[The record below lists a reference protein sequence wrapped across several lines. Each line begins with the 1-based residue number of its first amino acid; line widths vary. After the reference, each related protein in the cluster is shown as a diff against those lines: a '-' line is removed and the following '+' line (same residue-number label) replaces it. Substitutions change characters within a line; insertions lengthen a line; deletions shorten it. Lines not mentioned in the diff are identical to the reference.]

1 MPLILHQMGR
11 LLRLCVAGP
20 GGRMGLVLL
29 ALVLGLNLGGVYVTL
44 RLIDWNAQFYSALEK
59 RDAAAAVAQIGMFG
73 LLIGLGAVLYLS
85 AVYLRK
91 GVQIRW
97 RHALTAIALD
107 RWLDNK
113 THARLRQGVPAAAL
127 DNPDQR
133 IAEDC
138 RLFVDKFTEEGLEV
152 VTSAVG
158 LVSYVGLL
166 WSLSSFPLAF
176 TVFGTG
182 VEIPRYMVWA
192 APVYV
197 LVASALTHWLGRPL
211 LALHAQQQRREA
223 DFRFALGHLRQSSEA
238 VALMDGE
245 PAERRLLDARFGAIM
260 RNWRTLMNRD
270 LILGCFTRPYHSTVL
285 RIPMFLALPAYL
297 AGHVALGGLMK
308 LAAAFQNVVTTL
320 SWFIFSYRDLA
331 ELGAAVRRLDG
342 FLMALDQLEAPRSIR
357 RQVEGSDGLAVR
369 NLTLATPEGRALQ
382 VLADLE
388 LERGENAWLSGASGI
403 GKSTLIKA
411 LAGLWPHG
419 AGSISLPAGRRI
431 AFLPQAVYLPLAD
444 LRSALAY
451 PHPPES
457 LPRHAYAEVLEAAG
471 LGDRL
476 WGLDDPEP
484 PQGLSG
490 GEKQRLALA
499 RLMLAR
505 PDWAV
510 LDEPTSALDGAAE
523 ARLFTALRSALP
535 DTSFVVVAHREPAGL
550 GPLRRIELEP
560 RRLEAVS

>member
-1 MPLILHQMGR
+1 
-11 LLRLCVAGP
+11 
-20 GGRMGLVLL
+20 
-29 ALVLGLNLGGVYVTL
+29 
-44 RLIDWNAQFYSALEK
+44 
-59 RDAAAAVAQIGMFG
+59 
-73 LLIGLGAVLYLS
+73 
-85 AVYLRK
+85 
-91 GVQIRW
+91 
-97 RHALTAIALD
+97 
-107 RWLDNK
+107 
-113 THARLRQGVPAAAL
+113 
-127 DNPDQR
+127 
-133 IAEDC
+133 
-138 RLFVDKFTEEGLEV
+138 
-152 VTSAVG
+152 
-158 LVSYVGLL
+158 
-166 WSLSSFPLAF
+166 
-176 TVFGTG
+176 
-182 VEIPRYMVWA
+182 
-192 APVYV
+192 
-197 LVASALTHWLGRPL
+197 
-211 LALHAQQQRREA
+211 
-223 DFRFALGHLRQSSEA
+223 
-238 VALMDGE
+238 MDGE

-419 AGSISLPAGRRI
+419 AGSVSQPAGRRI

-457 LPRHAYAEVLEAAG
+457 LPRQAYAEVLEAVG

-476 WGLDDPEP
+476 SGLDDPEP

-490 GEKQRLALA
+490 GERQRLALA

-523 ARLFTALRSALP
+523 ARLFAALRSALP